1 MKKFI
6 NNLKRYNPYAFYAA
20 KSELKGEVA
29 GSYLTWLWWILDPLF
44 FMLIYTFIVQIVFA
58 TSVQNLPVFVM
69 CGIIIWDFFNKN
81 LITSVRIIRSNKGII
96 TQKYIPKYMLVIE
109 KLYVNFIKFLISFV
123 LLAVMAIIFKIQI
136 TINILYAIPI
146 IGLLSLISFGLS
158 TILSHFGVFIED
170 AANIVQIILRLVFY
184 LSGIFYSIT
193 ERLPGTLSNIM
204 MRINPVAYMI
214 EDFRNVFMYGKG
226 MNFELFFYWLIIT
239 LLVVIVA
246 IKLINKYENSY
257 AKVM

>member
-6 NNLKRYNPYAFYAA
+6 KNFKRYNPYALYAA

-44 FMLIYTFIVQIVFA
+44 FMLIYTFIVQIVFK
-58 TSVQNLPVFVM
+58 TSVENLPVFVM
-69 CGIIIWDFFNKN
+69 CGIIMWDFFNKN
-81 LITSVRIIRSNKGII
+81 LVTSVRIIRANKGII

-123 LLAVMAIIFKIQI
+123 LLVILAAIFKVHI
-136 TINILYAIPI
+136 TINILYIIPI
-146 IGLLSLISFGLS
+146 IALLSLLSFGLS

-193 ERLPGTLSNIM
+193 ERLPATLCKIM
-204 MRINPVAYMI
+204 MRVNPIAYMI
-214 EDFRNVFMYGKG
+214 EDFRNVFMYGKV

-239 LLVVIVA
+239 VVVVFVA